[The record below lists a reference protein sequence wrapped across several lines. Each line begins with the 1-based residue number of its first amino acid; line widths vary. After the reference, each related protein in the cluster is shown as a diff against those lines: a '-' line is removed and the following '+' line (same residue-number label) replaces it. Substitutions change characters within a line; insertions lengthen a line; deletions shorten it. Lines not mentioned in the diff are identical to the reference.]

1 MIRFKKVTKQFGERK
16 VLEDVNFE
24 IESKE
29 LVFLTGP
36 SGSGKT
42 TLIRLILKEFEPT
55 AGDIFVD
62 RWDLAQLGNSQ
73 LPALRRKVGVV
84 FQDFKLLLDRTVRE
98 NVALA
103 LEVLGDDDK
112 KIGPKVDE
120 VLKMVGLKDKDDY
133 FPSQLAGG
141 EIQRV
146 CIARSIVAQPD
157 VLIADEPTGNLDLTT
172 TWQIINLLKDI
183 HRMGKTVVI
192 ATHNFEI
199 VNSLGERV
207 LELEQGKLVR
217 DEKKGRYRV
226 T

>member
-1 MIRFKKVTKQFGERK
+1 MIRFKKVSKDFSDRK
-16 VLEDVNFE
+16 VLSELDFE
-24 IESKE
+24 INSEE

-42 TLIRLILKEFEPT
+42 TLIRLILKEIEPT
-55 AGDIFVD
+55 SGKIFVD
-62 RWDLAQLGNSQ
+62 HWDLNSLGRGQ

-84 FQDFKLLLDRTVRE
+84 FQDFKLLLDRTVGE
-98 NVALA
+98 NVSLA
-103 LEVLGDDDK
+103 LEVLGEGQSEIK
-112 KIGPKVDE
+112 SKVGR
-120 VLKMVGLKDKDDY
+120 VLKMVGLEEKSEY

-146 CIARSIVAQPD
+146 CIARSIVAEPE

-172 TWQIINLLKDI
+172 TWQIINLLKEI
-183 HRMGKTVVI
+183 HRRGKTVII

-199 VNSLGERV
+199 VNSMKERV
-207 LELEQGKLVR
+207 LELEDGKLVR

-226 T
+226 K